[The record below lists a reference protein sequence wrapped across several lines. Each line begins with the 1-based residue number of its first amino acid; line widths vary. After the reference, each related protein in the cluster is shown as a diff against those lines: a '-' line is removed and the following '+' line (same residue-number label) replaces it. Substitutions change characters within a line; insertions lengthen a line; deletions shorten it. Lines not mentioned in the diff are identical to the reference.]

1 MDAFTDKDGVPL
13 EDEEDIEQAEWMRRE
28 QCMGGGV
35 GLADLQPPARL
46 FGHDASTI
54 GAFGWLHYI
63 NLQMS
68 IMRLGKQVDQLTK
81 IEIEIEK
88 LEIRALADSKLPPNA
103 LGAGTPKTE
112 AKRNSRIPLAARNA

>member
-35 GLADLQPPARL
+35 GLADLQPGVPAPLSGRDATV
-46 FGHDASTI
+46 GHAV
-54 GAFGWLHYI
+54 GKHGWLHE
-63 NLQMS
+63 
-68 IMRLGKQVDQLTK
+68 LTK

-88 LEIRALADSKLPPNA
+88 LEIRALAISKPPPNA
-103 LGAGTPKTE
+103 LGVGTPKTE